1 MAEIPTTSYEDTR
14 RHWTLDSPLNY
25 RVPPDRGCISTPPA
39 GDDQTPVD
47 AYPRSPLK
55 VVALIHYLGTIV
67 NGSETAMTTLI
78 LNLTI
83 APKR

>member
-1 MAEIPTTSYEDTR
+1 MKTR
-14 RHWTLDSPLNY
+14 AVTGHLIVLSIIGFLLTVS
-25 RVPPDRGCISTPPA
+25 CISTPLA

-55 VVALIHYLGTIV
+55 VVAPIHYLGTTV